1 MKKVTSRVLAAVVLC
16 SSLFPAPCWSGQG
29 FAAGESRRASTELTS
44 SDFEKALAK
53 FTPLSPDGVRK
64 FRLLFFSDSP
74 VEQRQ
79 GLNVLLQK
87 VGTISLQAGGL
98 LRLALLSPDAS
109 VRWMSLHILV
119 KDRSAPPPLALFARL
134 LGDDSRDVQSAAEQA
149 LVAAGHPAILTLAQV
164 VTEEPCYSQAKKA
177 ATRLLGTL
185 GDECGIEAV
194 AKALIMNQD
203 GCFDHETAFK
213 ALRQMGTPAVET
225 LVALLRYRLLKGGA
239 YIALLEY
246 DPAALKS
253 ALLPLVV
260 DPDIAIDDRRHF
272 AEQAEILLGTTGFY
286 NEVAAVYLGLD
297 GEKSFPP
304 EIIEMARRVLS
315 DRPPQPIIVEALT
328 RERVESKYAARH
340 FIAEDEALAES
351 ARIKRQAELA
361 AAREARAATDRM
373 GASSNQFESSPSSSF
388 PSRLSPTRSSSSRRT
403 G

>member
-1 MKKVTSRVLAAVVLC
+1 MKKVTCRVLAAVVLC
-16 SSLFPAPCWSGQG
+16 ACLFPAPCWSGQG
-29 FAAGESRRASTELTS
+29 FAEGESRRASTELTS

-53 FTPLSPDGVRK
+53 LTPLSPDGVRK
-64 FRLLFFSDSP
+64 FRLLFYSDSP

-87 VGTISLQAGGL
+87 VGTLSLQAGGL

-119 KDRSAPPPLALFARL
+119 KDRSAPPPLVLFARL

-194 AKALIMNQD
+194 ANALVMNQG
-203 GCFDHETAFK
+203 GCYDHETAFK
-213 ALRQMGTPAVET
+213 ALRQMGLPAVET

-260 DPDIAIDDRRHF
+260 DPDIAIDDRRHC

-304 EIIEMARRVLS
+304 EIIEMARRAWI
-315 DRPPQPIIVEALT
+315 DRPPRPTIVEALT
-328 RERVESKYAARH
+328 RERVERDYAARH

-351 ARIKRQAELA
+351 ARINRQTELA
-361 AAREARAATDRM
+361 AAREAKAATDAM
-373 GASSNQFESSPSSSF
+373 GASSNQFESSPSRSI
-388 PSRLSPTRSSSSRRT
+388 PARLSPSRSSISRRT